1 MMNYQI
7 TAVIVNW
14 NRKRDVIAL
23 LESLS
28 QLTNENICIVV
39 VDNASTDGS
48 VEALTS
54 SGYPIIIVKNQI
66 NLGGTGG
73 FNTGIRYA
81 LEHLQQ
87 EFIWLLDNDA
97 TVSPDSLTHLVAA
110 MEDDPA
116 IALTGSRIVNQNEPD
131 SIVETGAFI
140 SWRHGN
146 VLAVHRN
153 VMNSNFGSDV
163 IDVDYVAVCSALVRV
178 AALSRVGLMD
188 ERYFLLWDDMDWGAC
203 FKKHGYRVV
212 CATGSVVYHPAF
224 TEKRSVVVDNYY
236 GIRNP
241 LLSISKYT
249 KGITRLQGLFSILC
263 RAGVLSALYWL
274 SGVASI
280 SRLCRKAVADFL
292 KDSWGKV
299 DFEPGSVG
307 CRVRDKGPID
317 TLYCKKVLI
326 LPTGN
331 GDEINDLALF
341 SSDFRNS
348 GGKLCLLIQKD
359 RRSLFEGKGFDE
371 IVEFEPDMKRH
382 LFSTAT
388 IFARLAFAGF
398 DAAVKP
404 SFNKVILLSFAIRK
418 VYLFNP
424 SDKNVSQTREGL
436 PALPALI
443 ALLAICAIWI
453 LTAFPFVYLKSTQ
466 YHSQQ
471 EG

>member
-1 MMNYQI
+1 MKPTV

-14 NRKRDVIAL
+14 NRKRDVLAL

-28 QLTNENICIVV
+28 HLTKENISIVV

-48 VEALTS
+48 VDALTS
-54 SGYPIIIVKNQI
+54 SGYPIIIVKNQM

-73 FNTGIRYA
+73 FNTGIRYT

-97 TVSPDSLTHLVAA
+97 IVSPDSLTHLIAA
-110 MEDDPA
+110 MDEEPLV
-116 IALTGSRIVNQNEPD
+116 ALAGSRIVNQND
-131 SIVETGAFI
+131 HTAIVETGAFF
-140 SWRHGN
+140 SWQHGN
-146 VLAVHRN
+146 VTAVHRN
-153 VMNSNFGSDV
+153 VSNSIVFGPNV

-178 AALSRVGLMD
+178 EALSRVGLMD

-203 FKKHGYRVV
+203 FKKHNYRVV
-212 CATGSVVYHPAF
+212 CALNSVVYHPAF
-224 TEKRSVVVDNYY
+224 TEKRSPIVDNYY

-241 LLSISKYT
+241 LLAISKYT
-249 KGITRLQGLFSILC
+249 KGFTRLQGLFSILC

-307 CRVRDKGPID
+307 CRVREKEPIN

-341 SSDFRNS
+341 SSDFRNR

-398 DAAVKP
+398 DAAIKP
-404 SFNKVILLSFAIRK
+404 SFNKVTLLSFAIRK

-436 PALPALI
+436 SALPAVI

-453 LTAFPFVYLKSTQ
+453 LTVFPFVYLKSTQ

>member
-1 MMNYQI
+1 MKSNV

-14 NRKRDVIAL
+14 NRKNDVTAL
-23 LESLS
+23 LDSLARLEWHHP
-28 QLTNENICIVV
+28 QLVV
-39 VDNASTDGS
+39 VDNASSDDS
-48 VEALTS
+48 VVVISAHPLETILIEN
-54 SGYPIIIVKNQI
+54 PV

-81 LEHLQQ
+81 LENLQQ

-97 TVSPDSLTHLVAA
+97 IVSPDSLTHLIAA
-110 MEDDPA
+110 MDEEPLV
-116 IALTGSRIVNQNEPD
+116 ALAGSRIVNQND
-131 SIVETGAFI
+131 HTAIVETGAFF
-140 SWRHGN
+140 SWQHGN
-146 VLAVHRN
+146 VTAVHRN
-153 VMNSNFGSDV
+153 ESNSIVFGSDV
-163 IDVDYVAVCSALVRV
+163 IEVDYVAVCSALVRV
-178 AALSRVGLMD
+178 EALSRVGLMD

-203 FKKHGYRVV
+203 FKKHNYRVV
-212 CATGSVVYHPAF
+212 CALNSVVYHPAF
-224 TEKRSVVVDNYY
+224 TEKRSPVVDNYY

-241 LLSISKYT
+241 LLAISKYT

-263 RAGVLSALYWL
+263 RAAVLSALYWL
-274 SGVASI
+274 SGMASI

-292 KDSWGKV
+292 KDSWGKFY
-299 DFEPGSVG
+299 FEPSSDG
-307 CRVRDKGPID
+307 CRVRGNESID
-317 TLYCKKVLI
+317 TLYGKKVLV

-359 RRSLFEGKGFDE
+359 RRSLFEEKGFHE

-382 LFSTAT
+382 LFSTIT
-388 IFARLAFAGF
+388 MFVRLSFAGF
-398 DAAVKP
+398 DAAIKP
-404 SFNKVILLSFAIRK
+404 SYNKVTPLSFAIRK

-424 SDKNVSQTREGL
+424 SNKYVSQTREGL
-436 PALPALI
+436 FTLPAVL
-443 ALLAICAIWI
+443 ALLAIGTIWI
-453 LTAFPFVYLKSTQ
+453 LTLFPFVYIKSTQ